1 MTQQE
6 KQELQGFSLFTGRW
20 NHTYGP
26 SRQGTECKIVIQ
38 PAAEQKLV
46 AAQAFDGLKWVNL
59 SRAEIKD
66 LSESLFG
73 ANNVDEDPQ
82 SFGLSAVT
90 ALPDW
95 AQPQAEASKA
105 LVRPRKRYFVPA
117 FVVVDADSAEDVK
130 AVIKAGGL
138 QALAETNG
146 YSVSLDAR
154 LPIREVPASTEV
166 ALHSLLDAY
175 PTEVLLA
182 LLPTGKTEEYL

>member
-6 KQELQGFSLFTGRW
+6 KQGLQGLSLFTGGW
-20 NHTYGP
+20 THMFGP
-26 SRQGTECKIVIQ
+26 SRTETQCRIVIQ
-38 PAAEQKLV
+38 PAEHKLV
-46 AAQAFDGLKWVNL
+46 AAQAFDGLKWIDL
-59 SRAEIKD
+59 TRAEMKD
-66 LSESLFG
+66 LSASLFD

-82 SFGLSAVT
+82 SFDLSAVT

-105 LVRPRKRYFVPA
+105 AIAPRKRYFVPA

-138 QALAETNG
+138 QALAETSG

-175 PTEVLLA
+175 PTDVLLA